1 MDISWLGHAC
11 VRVRAGGTFV
21 VMDPVSREAGF
32 DMGRPTADIVTIS
45 NADPAHG
52 NVKGLRAEPLVL
64 DGPGEYEVQGVQIV
78 GATTRLK
85 APAEASDSAP
95 DEASPPGRNVVFV
108 IEAEELRVAH
118 LGALGTRL
126 TAEQKEQ
133 IGDVD
138 VLIVPVGGE
147 RGLDPAE
154 AARVCRECEPRVVI
168 PMMYA
173 PGEGGAAPA
182 EFVRALGVE
191 AEPPTSRVTIQ
202 KRGLGEKMRLVVL
215 EPRA

>member
-11 VRVRAGGTFV
+11 IRVRAGGVFV

-78 GATTRLK
+78 GAATKLK
-85 APAEASDSAP
+85 AP
-95 DEASPPGRNVVFV
+95 DEETPAGRNVVFV
-108 IEAEELRVAH
+108 VEAEELRLAH
-118 LGALGTRL
+118 LGALGGRL
-126 TAEQKEQ
+126 TADQKEQ
-133 IGDVD
+133 IGDID

-147 RGLDPAE
+147 RSLDPTE
-154 AARVCRECEPRVVI
+154 AARVCREFEPRVVI

-173 PGEGGAAPA
+173 PGDGGAAPA

-191 AEPPTSRVTIQ
+191 AEPPTPRVTLQ
-202 KRGLGEKMRLVVL
+202 KRGLGEKMRLVIL

>member
-11 VRVRAGGTFV
+11 VRVRAGGVFV

-52 NVKGLRAEPLVL
+52 NVKGLRTEPLVL

-78 GATTRLK
+78 GAATKLK
-85 APAEASDSAP
+85 AANEETPA
-95 DEASPPGRNVVFV
+95 GRNVVFV
-108 IEAEELRVAH
+108 IEAEELRLAH
-118 LGALGTRL
+118 FGALGGRL
-126 TAEQKEQ
+126 TADQKEQ

-138 VLIVPVGGE
+138 VLVVPVGDD
-147 RGLDPAE
+147 RSLDATE
-154 AARVCRECEPRVVI
+154 AARVCRELEPRVVI

-173 PGEGGAAPA
+173 PGEGGIAPPD
-182 EFVRALGVE
+182 FVRALGVE
-191 AEPPTSRVTIQ
+191 AEPPTARVTLQ
-202 KRGLGEKMRLVVL
+202 KRGLGEKMRLIVL